1 MIENHIASGQPI
13 LYAGP
18 LLFRSGR
25 TDTPFSSMI
34 GGRRRSTNS
43 EIFIIGQT
51 APAPRPTDSVVSEA
65 GSLLAPGFTPKGRA
79 QTTNVTEIHTKSI
92 GITNYSTGNRGMLSG
107 PNLAGQTGNPASEL
121 DYQTREVFLEL
132 AQDLEYNFINGSYQ
146 YRNGDN
152 TIPNKTRGIVEAITT
167 NVMDIKGNELSWN
180 YLNEMLIS
188 IADNGG
194 STYGLVLGC
203 NTVTAT
209 QLAVEAKSERF
220 EVITGVDSIN
230 GIAVTDIRTIKGV
243 IRLVELRY
251 LPEGTALIL
260 NIGAI
265 GLVEQPDNHGNWYM
279 LPLGKVG
286 GGERWHIQG
295 AVGLDHGIE
304 EMHGKITGI
313 AAGYTPFNGS
323 MVFIANNPVPT
334 TEVVPSL
341 SGASLASAQ
350 VGVATD
356 ALTVDYAGVPTSD
369 PTLTYQWQAGKSTI
383 GIFNDIEGATEATY
397 TPTEEQE
404 GMYIRCEITASGTAE
419 GSVKSNSR
427 KVAAA
432 E

>member
-18 LLFRSGR
+18 LMFRAGR
-25 TDTPFSSMI
+25 VDTPFSTMI
-34 GGRRRSTNS
+34 GSRRRHTNS

-65 GSLLAPGFTPKGRA
+65 GSLIAPGFTPKSRA
-79 QTTNVTEIHTKSI
+79 QATNVTEIHTKSV
-92 GITNYSTGNRGMLSG
+92 GITDYSTGNRGMLSG
-107 PNLAGQTGNPASEL
+107 PNLAGQTGNPANEL

-132 AQDLEYNFINGSYQ
+132 AQDLEYNFINGQYQ

-167 NVMDIKGNELSWN
+167 NVMDIGGNELSWN
-180 YLNEMLIS
+180 HLNELLCS

-203 NTVTAT
+203 DTVTAT
-209 QLAVEAKSERF
+209 QLAIEAKSERF
-220 EVITGVDSIN
+220 EVITGHDSIN

-243 IRLVELRY
+243 VRVVELRY
-251 LPEGTALIL
+251 LPEGTALVL

-265 GLVEQPDNHGNWYM
+265 GIVEQPDHNGNWYM
-279 LPLGKVG
+279 LPLGRVG
-286 GGERWHIQG
+286 GGIRYHIQG
-295 AVGLDHGIE
+295 SCGLDHGIE
-304 EMHGKITGI
+304 AMHGKITGI
-313 AAGYTPFNGS
+313 ATGYTPFRGS
-323 MVFIANNPVPT
+323 KVYIANNPVPT
-334 TEVVPSL
+334 TEVVPSI
-341 SGASLASAQ
+341 SGASLAAAQ

-356 ALTVDYAGVPTSD
+356 ALTVEYTGVPTAD
-369 PTLTYQWQAGKSTI
+369 PTLEYQWQVGNSTI

-404 GMYIRCEITASGTAE
+404 GKFIRCEITASGTAE
-419 GSVKSNSR
+419 GTVKSNSR